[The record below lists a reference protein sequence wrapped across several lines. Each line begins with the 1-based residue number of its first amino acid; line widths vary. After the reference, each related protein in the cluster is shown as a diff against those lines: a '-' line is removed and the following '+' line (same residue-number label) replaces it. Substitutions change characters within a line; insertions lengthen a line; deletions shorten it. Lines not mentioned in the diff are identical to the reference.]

1 MSEKMR
7 VLIVEDN
14 PTDVEILIYELK
26 KSKLPMEFST
36 VCTEQDYTKA
46 LEEQPPD
53 LIFSDYSMPSFTGMR
68 ALEIRESKAPEIPF
82 ILVTGSMNEET
93 AVSCMRAGADDYL
106 IKGNLTRIN
115 QAMRV
120 ATEKHQVMHAK
131 RQTEIELQRTNE
143 KFRTAFEYASV
154 GMALVGMDKR
164 FIQVNQALCEITGY
178 SAAEL
183 IGKSFEDITYTHDLA
198 LANENFDGA
207 QENNSFRVSFEKR
220 YIKKDGEII
229 WVHLNSTPVKD
240 ECGNHSYFITH
251 IQDISQRKRA
261 EEALEKRLIALT
273 SPTNVSVSLNF
284 EDVFNIDEIQKIQ
297 DAFSNA
303 TGVASLITDAQGNPL
318 TKPSNSSAVC
328 QLIRSTEQGL
338 RHCRESECYSHNVN
352 QRYWKCQKAGLFEGV
367 AVIHAGEQHIANW
380 LVGQVLD
387 ESANLDELY
396 SYANSIG
403 LDEERVR
410 QALGKT
416 NKLSAPKFG
425 DICESLHLI
434 SEQLSHLAIQNMQ
447 QARHITDM
455 KTLTERFNRAQHIGS
470 VGNWELDLNTLY
482 MWASDEAFHIYGI
495 PYNPNGLP
503 LNVIQKA
510 VLPEYRP
517 QLDRALQYLLTEDV
531 PYDLEFPITRIH
543 DGNLRYVHSKA
554 VVTRDSSR
562 NPIKV
567 LGVIQDITARRITED
582 ALRQSESR
590 FWHLFNDAPIGYQ
603 EIDIHGRVTLVNQT
617 ELDLLGYEKQ
627 EMLGEYIWNFV
638 HDKDSLKD
646 IILKKLKNESP
657 VELSFEY
664 TFVKKNGTVI
674 DIAID
679 DRPLFDE
686 SGKIRGLRST
696 LQDITFRKQNEHAL
710 IESEAKFRAVFEQ
723 AAVGVAL
730 VDTQSLKFIRTNK
743 KYCAILGLSEDDI
756 MRKDFTSMTHPEDLP
771 MDFENMEKL
780 KQGLVRSFS
789 IEKRYLRGDGSTVWV
804 NLTVSPMWQ
813 QGEKPTSHIG
823 IIEDITG
830 RKLAETQMLSAKEKA
845 EEMSRLKS
853 SFLANMSHELR
864 TPLMGILGYSE
875 VLGLDAKDDVTLM
888 IANVI
893 HDSGRR
899 LLETLNLILD
909 LSRIEAGKLPMRM
922 RKTDVVEVIKEIC
935 KLFETTAQKKDI
947 SLSFTSDVA
956 SLVLFLDE
964 RMLREILTNLV
975 NNGLKYTVSG
985 SVKIH
990 IEKIIN
996 RDANEVHI
1004 TVSDTGIGIAP
1015 EDITFIFDEFR
1026 QASEGLGRTFEGTGL
1041 GLTITKRF
1049 IEKLNGRITVESKPG
1064 VGSTF
1069 HIYLPMDNVYER
1081 KPESKPVAEITD
1093 HVVEKIKK
1101 PERMPEVLYVEDD
1114 PIAVDLVS
1122 RNLFNICKI
1131 ESAFNA
1137 LEGIAKAEA
1146 KHYDAIL
1153 MDINLGKGM
1162 DGVQATRKVRTLEQ
1176 HKTTPI
1182 VAITAFA
1189 MTGDKEEFLN
1199 AGCTH
1204 YISKP
1209 FRRDELFSVMKDVL
1223 KL

>member
-1 MSEKMR
+1 MR

-14 PTDVEILIYELK
+14 SADVEILEYELK
-26 KSKLPMEFST
+26 KCKLLMEFST
-36 VCTEQDYTKA
+36 VCNENDYTKA

-68 ALEIRESKAPEIPF
+68 ALEIRQTKAPDVPF

-120 ATEKHQVMHAK
+120 AIEKHQVMNAK
-131 RQTEIELQRTNE
+131 RQAELELYKTNE
-143 KFRTAFEYASV
+143 KFRAAFEFASV

-183 IGKSFEDITYTHDLA
+183 LEKSFEDITYAPDLL
-198 LANENFDGA
+198 LANENYSSALD
-207 QENNSFRVSFEKR
+207 NNRFRVNFEKR
-220 YIKKDGEII
+220 YVKKNGEII
-229 WVHLNSTPVKD
+229 WVHLNSKPVKD
-240 ECGNHSYFITH
+240 SNGNPLYFITH

-261 EEALEKRLIALT
+261 EEALEKRLVALT

-297 DAFSNA
+297 DAFSIA
-303 TGVASLITDAQGNPL
+303 TGVASLITDAEGNPL
-318 TKPSNSSAVC
+318 TRPSNASAVC
-328 QLIRSTEQGL
+328 QLIQSTEKGKQ
-338 RHCRESECYSHNVN
+338 HCSESNCYYSNL
-352 QRYWKCQKAGLFEGV
+352 QSEERYGKCLKAGLFQGV
-367 AVIHAGEQHIANW
+367 AIIHAGEKHIGNW
-380 LVGQVLD
+380 LVGQILD
-387 ESANLDELY
+387 ESTNIDDMLG
-396 SYANSIG
+396 YAGTIG
-403 LDEERVR
+403 IDQNVYR
-410 QALGKT
+410 QALEKA
-416 NKLSAPKFG
+416 NKVPAKKFG
-425 DICESLHLI
+425 EICESLHLI
-434 SEQLSHLAIQNMQ
+434 AEQLSHLAIQNMQ
-447 QARHITDM
+447 QARHITDV
-455 KTLTERFNRAQHIGS
+455 KTLTERFNRAQHIGT
-470 VGNWELDLNTLY
+470 VGNWEIDLASNNV
-482 MWASDEAFHIYGI
+482 WASEEAFHIYGVS
-495 PYNPNGLP
+495 YNTDGLP
-503 LNVIQKA
+503 LQQIQTA
-510 VLPEYRP
+510 VLPEYRA
-517 QLDRALQYLLTEDV
+517 QLDRALQNLLSNDA
-531 PYDLEFPITRIH
+531 PYDLEFPITRMN
-543 DGNLRYVHSKA
+543 DGNIRYVHSKA
-554 VVTRDSSR
+554 IVTRDGDG
-562 NPIKV
+562 NPLKV

-627 EMLGEYIWNFV
+627 EMLGECLWSFV
-638 HDKDSLKD
+638 QDKEEAKER
-646 IILKKLKNESP
+646 ILKKLNNEYP
-657 VELSFEY
+657 PGINFESK
-664 TFVKKNGTVI
+664 FIKKDGTII
-674 DIAID
+674 DVAID
-679 DRPLFDE
+679 DRLLYDDE
-686 SGKIRGLRST
+686 GHVRGLRTT
-696 LQDITFRKQNEHAL
+696 LQDITSRKQSERAL

-730 VDTQSLKFIRTNK
+730 VDTQTLKFIRTNK
-743 KYCAILGLSEDDI
+743 KYCDILGLSEDEVLQ
-756 MRKDFTSMTHPEDLP
+756 KDFASMTHPEDLP
-771 MDFENMEKL
+771 LDFENMEKL
-780 KQGLVRSFS
+780 KQGLIRSFS
-789 IEKRYLRGDGSTVWV
+789 MEKRYTHGDGSIVWV

-813 QGEKPTSHIG
+813 PGERPTSHIG
-823 IIEDITG
+823 IIEDITS

-893 HDSGRR
+893 HDSGKR

-922 RKTDVVEVIKEIC
+922 RKTDVVEVIRETC
-935 KLFETTAQKKDI
+935 KLFETTAQKKEI
-947 SLSFTSDVA
+947 SLSFTSDVD
-956 SLVLFLDE
+956 SLILLLDE
-964 RMLREILTNLV
+964 RMLREILVNLV
-975 NNGLKYTVSG
+975 NNGLKYTASG
-985 SVKIH
+985 SVKVH
-990 IEKIIN
+990 AEKIDTN
-996 RDANEVHI
+996 AGKEVHI
-1004 TVSDTGIGIAP
+1004 AVSDSGIGIAP
-1015 EDITFIFDEFR
+1015 ENIEFIFDEFR
-1026 QASEGLGRTFEGTGL
+1026 QVSEGLGRTFEGTGL

-1049 IEKLNGRITVESKPG
+1049 VDKLNGRITVESTPG

-1069 HIYLPMDNVYER
+1069 HIYLPMDNVYDR
-1081 KPESKPVAEITD
+1081 KPEGKPIAEMAD
-1093 HVVEKIKK
+1093 HIIEKLKK
-1101 PERMPEVLYVEDD
+1101 LERMPEVLYVEDD

-1146 KHYDAIL
+1146 KKYDAIL

-1176 HKTTPI
+1176 HRTTPI

-1209 FRRDELFSVMKDVL
+1209 FRRDELFSVMKEAL